1 MESLSNTAKRYFGS
15 NLLKT
20 VDISFQL
27 KNVASVLSL
36 AALSLVGIG
45 LSQMFVLKGADTTQP
60 AIESPVKP

>member
-1 MESLSNTAKRYFGS
+1 MAKRYFGS

-20 VDISFQL
+20 VDIVISIK
-27 KNVASVLSL
+27 KNVAAVLSL

-45 LSQMFVLKGADTTQP
+45 LMQMFAPKGADTTQP